1 MRRRMPMMCGARAAD
16 HAAPSYIPD
25 VIESRLT
32 VSSDLLPA
40 HTTPFEISEA
50 GAAADRSLALR
61 GIGLGG
67 ELGISAAKALAS
79 ISRSAA
85 VDAPQAATGLLRL
98 VVSDP
103 VLQKGLADGTMR
115 FATPT
120 SGDASVLIKHVAN
133 GRFAGR
139 ADLVNVGPTGPSPA
153 VPAAGLG
160 SAIAVGAA
168 IAVISYQLQVLDA
181 KLDVVGR
188 DVKRVIEH
196 LELEH
201 QGHLAELRDTAW
213 RVADTLDDGGTVSDA
228 LAHELADELRSTRPV
243 WRQLYDRAASD
254 VAKYRA
260 GAKDVDHRSVLVS
273 WERLLIATQVLGEAV
288 QALIRLPQ
296 ASPEQWDLVIAEQQ
310 QRLADRLEDVRRLA
324 GDLYAAHL
332 HWRAE
337 TAEYELSLS
346 LNPAKLAKRAVA
358 KRGDLRRPPQKI
370 LDERAAWECAQ
381 LAAPPAPPE
390 ALLVGVGDGRLEIA
404 VEAHEMSLAA

>member
-1 MRRRMPMMCGARAAD
+1 M
-16 HAAPSYIPD
+16 
-25 VIESRLT
+25 
-32 VSSDLLPA
+32 SSDLLPA
-40 HTTPFEISEA
+40 HTHPFELSEA

-67 ELGISAAKALAS
+67 ELGISAARALAS

-85 VDAPQAATGLLRL
+85 VDAPPAGTGLFRL

-103 VLQKGLADGTMR
+103 KLQQGIADGTMR
-115 FATPT
+115 FATPS
-120 SGDASVLIKHVAN
+120 SGDASVLIKHVGN
-133 GRFAGR
+133 GQFAGR
-139 ADLVNVGPTGPSPA
+139 ADLVNAGATGPNPA

-168 IAVISYQLQVLDA
+168 IAVISYQLQVLNA

-188 DVKRVIEH
+188 DVKLVIEH

-201 QGHLAELRDTAW
+201 QGHLAELRDTAR
-213 RVADTLDDGGTVSDA
+213 RVAETLDDGGIVSDA
-228 LAHELADELRSTRPV
+228 LAQELTDELRSTRPV

-260 GAKDVDHRSVLVS
+260 GSKDVDHRSVLVS
-273 WERLLIATQVLGEAV
+273 WERLLVATQVLGEAV

-310 QRLADRLEDVRRLA
+310 QRLSDRLEDVRRL
-324 GDLYAAHL
+324 GSYLYAAHL
-332 HWRAE
+332 HWRVE

-346 LNPAKLAKRAVA
+346 LNPAKLVKRAVA
-358 KRGDLRRPPQKI
+358 KRGRPPNSPHRRRPRTRYWSASATTAASRSPSRRTRCRWPPDQFQTAWAPSVAALLRRG
-370 LDERAAWECAQ
+370 L
-381 LAAPPAPPE
+381 
-390 ALLVGVGDGRLEIA
+390 
-404 VEAHEMSLAA
+404 

>member
-1 MRRRMPMMCGARAAD
+1 M
-16 HAAPSYIPD
+16 
-25 VIESRLT
+25 
-32 VSSDLLPA
+32 SSDLLPA
-40 HTTPFEISEA
+40 HTHPFELSEA

-67 ELGISAAKALAS
+67 ELGISAARALAS

-85 VDAPQAATGLLRL
+85 VDAPPAGTGLLRL

-103 VLQKGLADGTMR
+103 KLQQGIADGTMR
-115 FATPT
+115 FATPS
-120 SGDASVLIKHVAN
+120 SGDASVLIKHVGN
-133 GRFAGR
+133 GQFAGR
-139 ADLVNVGPTGPSPA
+139 ADLVNAGATGPNPA

-168 IAVISYQLQVLDA
+168 IAVISYQLQVLNA
-181 KLDVVGR
+181 KLDVV
-188 DVKRVIEH
+188 
-196 LELEH
+196 
-201 QGHLAELRDTAW
+201 GHLAELRDTAR
-213 RVADTLDDGGTVSDA
+213 RVAETLDDGGIVSDA
-228 LAHELADELRSTRPV
+228 LAQELTDELRSTRPV

-260 GAKDVDHRSVLVS
+260 GSKDVDHRSVLVS
-273 WERLLIATQVLGEAV
+273 WERLLVATQVLGEAV

-310 QRLADRLEDVRRLA
+310 QRLSDRLEDVRRL
-324 GDLYAAHL
+324 GSYLYAAHL
-332 HWRAE
+332 HWRVE

-346 LNPAKLAKRAVA
+346 LNPAKLVKRAVA

-370 LDERAAWECAQ
+370 LDERAAWEAAQ
-381 LAAPPAPPE
+381 LAAPPAPPD
-390 ALLVGVGDGRLEIA
+390 ALLVGVGDNGCLEIA